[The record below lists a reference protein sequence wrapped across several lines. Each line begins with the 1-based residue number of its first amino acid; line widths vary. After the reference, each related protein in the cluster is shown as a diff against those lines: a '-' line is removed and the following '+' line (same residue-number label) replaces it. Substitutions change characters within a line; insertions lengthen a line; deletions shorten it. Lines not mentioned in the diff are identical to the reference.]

1 MKAYTKTQAEVKLLH
16 ERLHALSDEE
26 KQELI
31 DKSFATPLFYRSK
44 ISNWC
49 TCCGHSWISSNLD
62 TVCPHCESKG
72 QVEVSRKQKYEGKKM
87 ALVVDT
93 LDGWQVL
100 RFFEV
105 SRWSRKAS
113 LYSPS
118 HSLST
123 VFEVVQAWYHPS
135 GKREILRR
143 PRRPFAYMWD
153 AFTSLPMCFSQKQ
166 EQSMF
171 DYSSLDY
178 EVVIEKS
185 VLKELQGFV
194 FDKDDYYQETSRAAL
209 YHILS
214 FHSLAHSMIRDGHLD
229 LVKEVLKKDGLTPK
243 MMVAL
248 NVAIRHKF
256 NFKKNDVSSWMDMVN
271 AMIYLGD
278 DILDPKNVAP
288 KRTFMVM
295 HNTAISRMVAEKE
308 RRKRWAMKKKL
319 LKTNIPMVE
328 TLIKS
333 DNVWVE
339 RLAKLNDSHRLTAN
353 YLNAIKIA
361 RRASYDFGT
370 IHDFSTWSN
379 YVSNLISLGKDI
391 HNAHY
396 VAPKLLDD
404 AYRRTIDQIEKRRIK
419 IIVERQKR
427 EAKDRNDQYV
437 KSKGAYFNIDIN
449 DGVVF
454 CHVLQSVSEFVEEG
468 ATMHHCVYQM
478 GYYNKPNSLILSA
491 RVEGKRMET
500 VEVNLQDFTISQS
513 RAVCNGVSKYHDEI
527 VKLVNSQMHKIRAVK
542 EASLNKRK
550 AA

>member
-1 MKAYTKTQAEVKLLH
+1 MRAYTKTQAEVKSLH
-16 ERLHALSDEE
+16 ERLHSLSDEE
-26 KQELI
+26 NQELI
-31 DKSFATPLFYRSK
+31 DKAYPTSIFYRSK
-44 ISNWC
+44 ITNWC
-49 TCCGHSWISSNLD
+49 TCCGKSWISSNLE
-62 TVCPHCESKG
+62 TVCPYCKSNG
-72 QVEVSRKQKYEGKKM
+72 QVEVSRKQKYDDKRM

-105 SRWSRKAS
+105 SRWSRKDS
-113 LYSPS
+113 IHNS
-118 HSLST
+118 ST
-123 VFEVVQAWYHPS
+123 TFEVVQAWYHPS

-143 PRRPFAYMWD
+143 PRRPFSYYWD
-153 AFTSLPMCFSQKQ
+153 AFTSLPMCFSQER
-166 EQSMF
+166 EQQQF
-171 DYSSLDY
+171 DYSSLGY
-178 EVVIEKS
+178 SVVIEKN
-185 VLKELQGFV
+185 VLKEFEGFA
-194 FDKDDYYQETSRAAL
+194 FDEDDCFQDTSRASL
-209 YHILS
+209 YYILS
-214 FHSLAHSMIRDGHLD
+214 RHPLANSLIRDGHLD
-229 LVKEVLKKDGLTPK
+229 LVKKVLKRDLITPK

-295 HNTAISRMVAEKE
+295 HNTAISRMAAEQK
-308 RRKRWAMKKKL
+308 RRRRWAVKKKL
-319 LKTNIPMVE
+319 LKTKIPMVE

-333 DNVWVE
+333 NDVWVE
-339 RLAKLNDSHRLTAN
+339 RLAKLNDSHRLTAD

-361 RRASYDFGT
+361 RRTSYDFGT
-370 IHDFSTWSN
+370 LQDFSKWSD
-379 YVSNLISLGKDI
+379 YIANLIRLGKDI
-391 HNAHY
+391 HNAYY

-404 AYRRTIDQIEKRRIK
+404 AYRKSINQIEKHRIQEL
-419 IIVERQKR
+419 IERNKR
-427 EAKDRNDQYV
+427 EAQTKNDQYV

-454 CHVLQSVSEFVEEG
+454 CHVLQSVAEFVEEG

-491 RVEGKRMET
+491 RVDGKRMET
-500 VEVNLQDFTISQS
+500 VEVNLRDFTISQS
-513 RAVCNGVSKYHDEI
+513 RAVCNGVSKYHNEI
-527 VKLVNSQMHKIRAVK
+527 VELVNSQMHKIREVR
-542 EASLNKRK
+542 EASFKKK